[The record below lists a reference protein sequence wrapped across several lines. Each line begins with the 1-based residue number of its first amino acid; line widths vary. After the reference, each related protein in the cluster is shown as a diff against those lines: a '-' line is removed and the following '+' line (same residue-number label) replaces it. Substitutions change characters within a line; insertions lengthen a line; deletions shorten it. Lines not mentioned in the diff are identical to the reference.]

1 MRQDSDCDTLNLRD
15 EVCVISVDKTI
26 LIKTDTLLN
35 SIETTVLP
43 SVYHNAVLDLV
54 GNTPLVKMN
63 RIGSE
68 IDGVEIYGKAEWY
81 NPSGSVKDRAA
92 LNMIRQGESSGA
104 LTHDKIIVDATSGNT
119 GIALAMIGAVLGY
132 RVHIYMPSN
141 ASSER
146 RKLISAYGAE
156 LTLTNP
162 LEGTDGAQREVKKV
176 VQDNPE
182 EYFYPDQYNNSANW
196 EAHYRGTAQE
206 IIRQTNGSVTHF
218 VAGLGTSGTFVGTAR
233 RLKEFRPAIQ
243 CISMQPDGPLHG
255 LEGLKHMQSAVVP
268 GIYDASIANAVL
280 EISTEDA
287 HAMMKRLAKEEG
299 LFLGISSGANIAA
312 ALKIARTI
320 SSGVIV
326 TILCDDGSR
335 YLSDKIWEDNA

>member
-1 MRQDSDCDTLNLRD
+1 M
-15 EVCVISVDKTI
+15 
-26 LIKTDTLLN
+26 
-35 SIETTVLP
+35 
-43 SVYHNAVLDLV
+43 YHNTFLDLV
-54 GNTPLVKMN
+54 GNTPLVKLN

-92 LNMIRQGESSGA
+92 LNMIRKGEASGV
-104 LTHDKIIVDATSGNT
+104 LTHEKIIVDATSGNT
-119 GIALAMIGAVLGY
+119 GIALSMFGAVLGY

-141 ASSER
+141 ASNER
-146 RKLISAYGAE
+146 KKMIAAYGAE

-162 LEGTDGAQREVKKV
+162 LDGTDGAQREVKRV
-176 VQDNPE
+176 VLDNPE
-182 EYFYPDQYNNSANW
+182 KYFYPDQYNNAANW
-196 EAHYRGTAQE
+196 EAHYTGTAEE
-206 IIRQTNGSVTHF
+206 IIRQTNGTVTHF
-218 VAGLGTSGTFVGTAR
+218 VAGLGTSGTFVGTSR

-268 GIYDASIANAVL
+268 GIYDASIADAVL
-280 EISTEDA
+280 DVSTDEA
-287 HAMMKRLAKEEG
+287 HAMMRRLAKEEG

-312 ALKIARTI
+312 ALKVAGTIA
-320 SSGVIV
+320 SGLIV

-335 YLSDKIWEDNA
+335 YLSEHIWENHA